1 MQPLPLLQLLALSL
15 LLAAPLAAAPTAAE
29 SAVLAAEQARVTALI
44 KDDFAALERILA
56 DELTYTHS
64 NASVDTKEQFL
75 SSLRSGRLKYKALE
89 HSDQRVRVYG
99 EAAILT
105 GRTKVFSVFEGQEMR
120 PTLRFTIV
128 YVKKAGQW
136 RMAAWHSAR
145 VP

>member
-1 MQPLPLLQLLALSL
+1 MPAFLRLLPLLLLA
-15 LLAAPLAAAPTAAE
+15 AAPLAAAPTAAE

-44 KDDFAALERILA
+44 QDDFAALERLLA

-64 NASVDTKEQFL
+64 NASVDSKAQFL
-75 SSLRSGRLKYKALE
+75 ASLRSGRLKYQALD

-105 GRTKVFSVFEGQEMR
+105 GRTNVRSRFEGQEMR
-120 PTLRFTIV
+120 LTLRFTIV
-128 YVKKAGQW
+128 YIQRAGRWQ
-136 RMAAWHSAR
+136 MAAWHSAR

>member
-1 MQPLPLLQLLALSL
+1 MPALLRLLALSL

-29 SAVLAAEQARVTALI
+29 SAVLAAEQARVSALI
-44 KDDFAALERILA
+44 QDDFAALERILA

-64 NASVDTKEQFL
+64 NASVDTKAQFL
-75 SSLRSGRLKYKALE
+75 SSLRSGRLKYKSLE

-105 GRTKVFSVFEGQEMR
+105 GRTNVHSVFEGQEMR

-128 YVKKAGQW
+128 YVNKAGRWQ
-136 RMAAWHSAR
+136 MAAWHSAR